1 MGKAVYVTRR
11 LQGPALEML
20 AKFDVTLHKKQTP
33 PTKKEI
39 LKNVAGKD
47 AILCMLSDKID
58 REVMEAAGPKLRIIS
73 SYSTGFEHIDVA
85 EATKRGIYVTYTA
98 DILAEATADLTFALL
113 LACARNILAGD
124 MMVRQRKWKV
134 GWMPDLLLG
143 QNVHRA
149 TIGIIGMGRI
159 GTAVARRARGFGM
172 KIIYNSMR
180 RNEKAESELG
190 AQYSSLDDLLTESD
204 FVAIHTTLNDASRHL
219 MNKEHFQKMK
229 KTAFLIN
236 TARGAVVNERDL
248 VTALKKGLIAGAGL
262 DVFER
267 EPLGAS
273 PLLKMKNVVLLP
285 HIGSA
290 DKATRSKMAQVAA
303 KNILDVLGGKEPD
316 PAYLV
321 NPQVRR

>member
-11 LQGPALEML
+11 IPGPALDML
-20 AKFDVTLHKKQTP
+20 GKFDVTLHKKQTP
-33 PTKKEI
+33 PTRKEI

-47 AILCMLSDKID
+47 AILCMLSDRID
-58 REVMEAAGPKLRIIS
+58 KEVMDAAGPQLKIIS

-85 EATKRGIYVTYTA
+85 EATRRGIYVTYTA

-113 LACARNILAGD
+113 LACARNIVTGD
-124 MMVRQRKWKV
+124 RMVRQKKWQV

-143 QNVHRA
+143 QNVHGA
-149 TIGIIGMGRI
+149 TIGIIGLGRI

-172 KIIYNSMR
+172 KILYNSR
-180 RNEKAESELG
+180 NRNEKAEAELG
-190 AQYSSLDDLLTESD
+190 AQFASLDDLLAESD
-204 FVAIHTTLNDASRHL
+204 FVTIHTTLNDASRHL

-248 VTALKKGLIAGAGL
+248 ATALKKGVIAGAGL
-262 DVFER
+262 DVFEK
-267 EPLGAS
+267 EPLGPS

-290 DKATRSKMAQVAA
+290 DRATRSRMAEVAA

-316 PAYLV
+316 SAYLV

>member
-1 MGKAVYVTRR
+1 VGKAVYVTRR
-11 LQGPALEML
+11 LPGPALDML
-20 AKFDVTLHKKQTP
+20 AKCEITLHKKQAP

-58 REVMEAAGPKLRIIS
+58 KEVMEAAGPQLKIIS

-85 EATKRGIYVTYTA
+85 EATRRGIYVTYTA

-113 LACARNILAGD
+113 LACARNIVTGD
-124 MMVRQRKWKV
+124 RMVRQKKWQV

-143 QNVHRA
+143 QNVHGA
-149 TIGIIGMGRI
+149 TIGIIGLGRI
-159 GTAVARRARGFGM
+159 GAAVARRAKGFGM
-172 KIIYNSMR
+172 NVLYHSRN
-180 RNEKAESELG
+180 RNEKAEAELG
-190 AQYSSLDDLLTESD
+190 ARYASLDDLLAESD
-204 FVAIHTTLNDASRHL
+204 FVTIHTTLNDASRHL

-248 VTALKKGLIAGAGL
+248 VAALKKGVIAGAGL
-262 DVFER
+262 DVFEK

-290 DKATRSKMAQVAA
+290 DRATRSKMAEVAA